1 MSVPSPARGTG
12 RGAHPEHAD
21 VVVHRPGVV
30 EGMRDGFLDTE
41 NLLGLLGLLQTVR
54 SQHHADGGLAP
65 TGEL

>member
-1 MSVPSPARGTG
+1 
-12 RGAHPEHAD
+12 
-21 VVVHRPGVV
+21 
-30 EGMRDGFLDTE
+30 MRDGFLDTE